1 MADLINSFIGSTLGN
16 LNSGSAIANSV
27 SAAAQQAQMQF
38 NADQA
43 TLAFDRQKQLAQMQ
57 QAYNSGQ
64 AALTNQYNTEMW
76 ERQAAYAAAEAQKNR
91 DFQERMSNTA
101 YQRAVKDMIA
111 AGINPVLAASQ
122 GGASTPGGASGSASL
137 ASGATASASQGS
149 VSGATA
155 GSYTGQGNNMSE
167 ELAMFGALASMFGE
181 GLSGLANSLNLV
193 DGAKAFGDALAGIL
207 NTNKDTTGNK
217 MPGQTNAAIKKI
229 QKGIEQATDG
239 IVSGVN
245 WQQQWRTSH
254 TTRTSSGGYKHGGWA
269 GGTH

>member
-1 MADLINSFIGSTLGN
+1 MADLISSFIGSTVGN

-27 SAAAQQAQMQF
+27 SAAAQQAQMAY

-43 TLAFDRQKQLAQMQ
+43 TLAFERQKQLAQMQ

-64 AALTNQYNTEMW
+64 AALTNQYNAEMW
-76 ERQAAYAAAEAQKNR
+76 ERQAAFSAQEAQKTR
-91 DFQERMSNTA
+91 DWQEYMSNTA

-122 GGASTPGGASGSASL
+122 GGASTPGGATGSASL

-167 ELAMFGALASMFGE
+167 QLAMFGALASMFGE

-193 DGAKAFGDALAGIL
+193 DGAKAFGDAIAGL
-207 NTNKDTTGNK
+207 FNGNSKNQTPSDTRKGVK
-217 MPGQTNAAIKKI
+217 QIQEGI
-229 QKGIEQATDG
+229 QKATNG
-239 IVSGVN
+239 IVGATN
-245 WQQQWRTSH
+245 WQQQYRTKN
-254 TTRTSSGGYKHGGWA
+254 TTRTSSSGYKHGGWSA
-269 GGTH
+269 GTH